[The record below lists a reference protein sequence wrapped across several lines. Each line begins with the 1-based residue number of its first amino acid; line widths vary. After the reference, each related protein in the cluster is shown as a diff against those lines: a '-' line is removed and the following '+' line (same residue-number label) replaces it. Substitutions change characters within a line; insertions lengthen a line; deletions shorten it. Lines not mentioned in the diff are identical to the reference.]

1 MDILA
6 HLRAARLLSIVRA
19 DDSDQALRCL
29 EVIAEEGIDLIEI
42 SLTGRGALSLIRRA
56 RAALGDAVAIGAG
69 TVLTARQA
77 DDALAAGA
85 SYVVTPSLSAGADHA
100 VGLGVPAL
108 VGALTPSEVN
118 AAMERGATAV
128 KLFPA
133 SHVGPGYLAD
143 LRQPFPD
150 VPFVPVGGV
159 DAAAARAFLAA
170 GAVAVGV
177 GSPLQGDAAGGGS
190 LDALRARARTLREA
204 VAP

>member
-1 MDILA
+1 MDLLA
-6 HLRAARLLSIVRA
+6 RLRATRLLSIVRA

-42 SLTGRGALSLIRRA
+42 SLTGRGALSLIKRA
-56 RAALGDAVAIGAG
+56 RAALGEAVAIGAG
-69 TVLTARQA
+69 TVLTSAQA
-77 DDALAAGA
+77 DQALAAGA

-108 VGALTPSEVN
+108 IGALTPSEVN

-133 SHVGPGYLAD
+133 GHVGPGYLAD

-204 VAP
+204 VAQ